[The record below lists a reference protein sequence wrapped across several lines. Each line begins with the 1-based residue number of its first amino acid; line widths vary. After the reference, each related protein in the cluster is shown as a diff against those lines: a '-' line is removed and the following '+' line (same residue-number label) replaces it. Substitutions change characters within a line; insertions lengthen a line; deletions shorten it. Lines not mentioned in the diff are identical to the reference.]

1 MEEDLRRHNFFL
13 NIIQRK
19 GTDGEE
25 TMRKEKFTVEMAKKY
40 LLWMDEEIYV
50 TEEEIVNETQEAFE

>member
-50 TEEEIVNETQEAFE
+50 TEEEIVNEIQEAFE